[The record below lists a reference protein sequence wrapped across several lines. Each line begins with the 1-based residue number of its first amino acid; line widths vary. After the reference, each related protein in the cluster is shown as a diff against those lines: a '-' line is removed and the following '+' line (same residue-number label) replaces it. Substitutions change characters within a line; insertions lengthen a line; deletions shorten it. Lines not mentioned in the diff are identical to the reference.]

1 MAIFSPPTSFRGHF
15 QSNRLPLIE
24 LPAVILIVSLLI
36 SLLLPAA
43 QLAWEAGNAPRVKR
57 DRTPVVTPM
66 HSLHELQNKLPP
78 VNLGPHTRHGGL
90 SFHTASHKRR

>member
-1 MAIFSPPTSFRGHF
+1 MAIFYRPTSFRGHF
-15 QSNRLPLIE
+15 RRIRRPLIE

-43 QLAWEAGNAPRVKR
+43 QLAWDAGNDSREKR

-78 VNLGPHTRHGGL
+78 VNLGHRTRHGGL
-90 SFHTASHKRR
+90 SFQTASHKRS

>member
-1 MAIFSPPTSFRGHF
+1 MAIFYRPNSFRGRF
-15 QSNRLPLIE
+15 RRIRLHLVE

-43 QLAWEAGNAPRVKR
+43 QLAWDAGNDSREKR

-78 VNLGPHTRHGGL
+78 VNLGHRTRHGGL
-90 SFHTASHKRR
+90 SFHTASYKRR

>member
-1 MAIFSPPTSFRGHF
+1 MAIFYCPNSFRGRF
-15 QSNRLPLIE
+15 RRNRLTLVE
-24 LPAVILIVSLLI
+24 LPALILIGSLLI

-43 QLAWEAGNAPRVKR
+43 QLAWGAGNDSRVKR

-78 VNLGPHTRHGGL
+78 VNLGHRTRHGGL
-90 SFHTASHKRR
+90 SFQTASHKRS